1 MIRKVLGLKTA
12 VLCCCI
18 FMTGCKTERAA
29 NNSNVSAGYN
39 EDFAKNQARL
49 INEAAL
55 EKAPLSNMPTVVDG
69 NSHKIS
75 KQTIPDTSK

>member
-1 MIRKVLGLKTA
+1 MIKNISGLKTA

-18 FMTGCKTERAA
+18 FMAGCKTERVA
-29 NNSNVSAGYN
+29 NNSNISAGYN

-49 INEAAL
+49 MNDATL
-55 EKAPLSNMPTVVDG
+55 EKAPVSNMPTVVDG
-69 NSHKIS
+69 NLHRIS